1 MFVVR
6 MNTDGIREFT
16 VFRSV
21 RDARFHVR
29 HQDLDETTEIE
40 IFEVRDTNDAEIA
53 VTAVRDGLGK
63 LVLEQE
69 PDTAMIL
76 ASMGLGTGLRI

>member
-6 MNTDGIREFT
+6 MNHDGIQEFS
-16 VFRSV
+16 VFRTV

-29 HQDLDETTEIE
+29 HQDLEDGTDIE
-40 IFEVRDTNDAEIA
+40 IFEVRDTADAEIA

-63 LVLEQE
+63 PVASYE
-69 PDTAMIL
+69 PDTAVIL

>member
-16 VFRSV
+16 VFCNV

-63 LVLEQE
+63 LVPEQE

>member
-63 LVLEQE
+63 LVPEQE

>member
-29 HQDLDETTEIE
+29 QQDLDETTEIE

-63 LVLEQE
+63 LVPEQE